1 VPSQPQEQEP
11 VLETERLLLRRFTPD
26 DAPFILELVNDPA
39 WLEHIGDRNVRTLED
54 AGAYLR
60 RGAMSMYERF
70 GFGMYVLVL
79 RETGEAVGTCGL
91 IRREGLEDV
100 DIGFAMLPR
109 HRGAGLALEAARA
122 VLGYAA
128 GALGMDRVVAIVSEA
143 NHRSIRILEAIGM
156 RFEKKVR
163 IPGDDEEVP
172 LYAWSRTA
180 G

>member
-1 VPSQPQEQEP
+1 
-11 VLETERLLLRRFTPD
+11 
-26 DAPFILELVNDPA
+26 VNDPA

-54 AGAYLR
+54 ARAYLR
-60 RGAMSMYERF
+60 RGAMNMYERF
-70 GFGMYVLVL
+70 GFGMYVMVL
-79 RETGEAVGTCGL
+79 RDTGEAVGTCGL

-100 DIGFAMLPR
+100 DIGFAMLPM
-109 HRGAGLALEAARA
+109 HRRKGLALEATRA
-122 VLGYAA
+122 VLRYATVS
-128 GALGMDRVVAIVSEA
+128 LGMDRVVAIVSEA

-156 RFEKKVR
+156 RFERKVR